1 MLQASGNF
9 SDVKSLRLI
18 FSSADL
24 TEMGGGIVKFAAY
37 ERFPGVQSQLHYEM
51 DKCFREADIEIAFP
65 QTDMQIRSMPAPA
78 EER

>member
-1 MLQASGNF
+1 MSQASGDF

-37 ERFPGVQSQLHYEM
+37 ERFP
-51 DKCFREADIEIAFP
+51 
-65 QTDMQIRSMPAPA
+65 
-78 EER
+78 

>member
-24 TEMGGGIVKFAAY
+24 TEMGGGIVKFTAY
-37 ERFPGVQSQLHYEM
+37 ERFPEVQSQLHYE
-51 DKCFREADIEIAFP
+51 IAFP
-65 QTDMQIRSMPAPA
+65 QTDIHIGSMPEV
-78 EER
+78 EEEK